1 MEFASVHPIC
11 LHLISSAIQRC
22 RLSEDL
28 CRLSVVLKFSPN
40 SDPLLLRISISDTG
54 IGSCLEEFQDLK
66 FPREAIIAEKWDGVL
81 SVRTTSICDNEV
93 FNYQLNLKESASARR
108 LTRLPSN
115 PKNGVKFSGTE
126 VCLSISESLDVLLA
140 DINCFFQKMLVLKIP
155 NVAYELVVEHD
166 DASGLRYENVFLAN
180 ESNPLH
186 FSASNLER
194 LKSGLEDYI
203 LKHGNSSSKKCGSC
217 FPSLEHLKVG
227 SGIACCTEG
236 LRNTG
241 LVMEAVILISEISEP
256 TSTCFRPCGAKSEV
270 LCFKDFTPCSIPPS
284 SVKALTSIDWR
295 SYGLTLGS
303 IVNQHGYAL
312 LEWEGLPPSAH
323 IDIVLH
329 CYHDQY
335 PNMIPSARKTQL
347 DRNLIKKSVKLALD
361 DLKEKHAGVLL
372 SAHAL
377 KIRNCAPDLAKT
389 IAGLILSSK
398 DSSFQGECF
407 SLLGLQPEGVGG
419 EIVEDCIKEKI
430 ISVIEM
436 NDRKSNQ
443 KSELAPFLFENDSLQ
458 VLEFQEEEYEEG
470 DDGPFSPLDI

>member
-22 RLSEDL
+22 RLSGDL
-28 CRLSVVLKFSPN
+28 CRLSVILKFSPN

-66 FPREAIIAEKWDGVL
+66 FPREAAIAEKWDGVL

-108 LTRLPSN
+108 LTRLPPN

-126 VCLSISESLDVLLA
+126 VCLSISESLDVLVA
-140 DINCFFQKMLVLKIP
+140 EINCFFQKMLVLKIP

-203 LKHGNSSSKKCGSC
+203 LKHGNSSNKKCGSC

-256 TSTCFRPCGAKSEV
+256 TSSCFRPCGAKSE
-270 LCFKDFTPCSIPPS
+270 
-284 SVKALTSIDWR
+284 ALTSIDWR

-303 IVNQHGYAL
+303 IMNQHGYAL

-329 CYHDQY
+329 CYHDQD
-335 PNMIPSARKTQL
+335 MIPSARKTQL

-377 KIRNCAPDLAKT
+377 KIRSCAPALAKT

-407 SLLGLQPEGVGG
+407 SLLGLQSEGVGG

>member
-22 RLSEDL
+22 RLSGDL
-28 CRLSVVLKFSPN
+28 CRLSVVLKRSPN
-40 SDPLLLRISISDTG
+40 PDPLLLRISISDTG
-54 IGSCLEEFQDLK
+54 IGSCLDEFQDLK
-66 FPREAIIAEKWDGVL
+66 FPREAAIAENWDGVL
-81 SVRTTSICDNEV
+81 SVRTTSIFDNEV

-115 PKNGVKFSGTE
+115 LKNGVKFSGTE
-126 VCLSISESLDVLLA
+126 VCLFISESLDVLLA
-140 DINCFFQKMLVLKIP
+140 EINCFFQKMLVLKIP

-180 ESNPLH
+180 ESDPLH

-241 LVMEAVILISEISEP
+241 LVMEAVILISEMSEP
-256 TSTCFRPCGAKSEV
+256 TSSCFRPCGAKSEV

-312 LEWEGLPPSAH
+312 LEWVCMS
-323 IDIVLH
+323 VLH
-329 CYHDQY
+329 Y
-335 PNMIPSARKTQL
+335 M
-347 DRNLIKKSVKLALD
+347 LIYWHRGVSRASV
-361 DLKEKHAGVLL
+361 
-372 SAHAL
+372 
-377 KIRNCAPDLAKT
+377 
-389 IAGLILSSK
+389 
-398 DSSFQGECF
+398 
-407 SLLGLQPEGVGG
+407 
-419 EIVEDCIKEKI
+419 
-430 ISVIEM
+430 
-436 NDRKSNQ
+436 
-443 KSELAPFLFENDSLQ
+443 
-458 VLEFQEEEYEEG
+458 
-470 DDGPFSPLDI
+470 PLRI

>member
-11 LHLISSAIQRC
+11 LHVSQILQSLKRNLIFIRRSQAISDPYCLQLISSAIQRC
-22 RLSEDL
+22 RLSGDL
-28 CRLSVVLKFSPN
+28 CRLSVILKFSPN

-66 FPREAIIAEKWDGVL
+66 FPREAAIAEKWVL
-81 SVRTTSICDNEV
+81 LVLFGEIAGICDNEV

-108 LTRLPSN
+108 LTRLPPN
-115 PKNGVKFSGTE
+115 PKN
-126 VCLSISESLDVLLA
+126 VCLSISESLDVLVA
-140 DINCFFQKMLVLKIP
+140 EINCFFQKVCYPYSADSVVSFLSNNMLVLKIP

-203 LKHGNSSSKKCGSC
+203 LKHGNSSNKKCGSC

-256 TSTCFRPCGAKSEV
+256 TSSCFRPCGAKSE
-270 LCFKDFTPCSIPPS
+270 
-284 SVKALTSIDWR
+284 ALTSIDWR

-303 IVNQHGYAL
+303 IMNQHGYAL

-377 KIRNCAPDLAKT
+377 K
-389 IAGLILSSK
+389 
-398 DSSFQGECF
+398 
-407 SLLGLQPEGVGG
+407 
-419 EIVEDCIKEKI
+419 
-430 ISVIEM
+430 
-436 NDRKSNQ
+436 
-443 KSELAPFLFENDSLQ
+443 
-458 VLEFQEEEYEEG
+458 
-470 DDGPFSPLDI
+470 

>member
-1 MEFASVHPIC
+1 MEFASVPAIC

-22 RLSEDL
+22 RLSGEL
-28 CRLSVVLKFSPN
+28 CRLSVILKCSPP
-40 SDPLLLRISISDTG
+40 SDPLVLRISISDTG
-54 IGSCLEEFQDLK
+54 IGSFLDEFQDLK
-66 FPREAIIAEKWDGVL
+66 FSREAIGAEKWDGVL
-81 SVRTTSICDNEV
+81 SVRTTSTCDNEV
-93 FNYQLNLKESASARR
+93 YHYQLNLKESASARR

-140 DINCFFQKMLVLKIP
+140 EINCFFQKMLVLKIP
-155 NVAYELVVEHD
+155 NVVYELVVEHE
-166 DASGLRYENVFLAN
+166 DASGSRCENVFLAN
-180 ESNPLH
+180 ESNPLP

-203 LKHGNSSSKKCGSC
+203 LKHGNSSNKKCGSC
-217 FPSLEHLKVG
+217 FPSLEHLKFR

-236 LRNTG
+236 QKNTG
-241 LVMEAVILISEISEP
+241 LLMEAVIVISEISEP
-256 TSTCFRPCGAKSEV
+256 TSSCFRPCGAKSEV
-270 LCFKDFTPCSIPPS
+270 LFFKDFTPCPIPQS
-284 SVKALTSIDWR
+284 SGKALTSIDWK

-303 IVNQHGYAL
+303 IVNQCGYSL
-312 LEWEGLPPSAH
+312 LEWEVMLPSTR
-323 IDIVLH
+323 
-329 CYHDQY
+329 Q
-335 PNMIPSARKTQL
+335 KTQL
-347 DRNLIKKSVKLALD
+347 DRNLVKRVVKLALD

-377 KIRNCAPDLAKT
+377 KIRSHAPDLAKT

-398 DSSFQGECF
+398 DSGFQVECC
-407 SLLGLQPEGVGG
+407 SLLGLQSQGVGG

-436 NDRKSNQ
+436 NDRKSYQ
-443 KSELAPFLFENDSLQ
+443 RSEEVAPFLFENDCLQ

-470 DDGPFSPLDI
+470 DDGDFSPLDI

>member
-22 RLSEDL
+22 RLSGDL
-28 CRLSVVLKFSPN
+28 CRLSVVLKRSPN
-40 SDPLLLRISISDTG
+40 PDPLLLRISISDTG

-66 FPREAIIAEKWDGVL
+66 FPREAAIAEKWDGVL
-81 SVRTTSICDNEV
+81 SVKTTSIFDNEV

-115 PKNGVKFSGTE
+115 LKNGVKFSGTE
-126 VCLSISESLDVLLA
+126 VCLFISESLDVLLA
-140 DINCFFQKMLVLKIP
+140 EINCFFQKMLVLKIP

-180 ESNPLH
+180 ESDPLH

-227 SGIACCTEG
+227 SGIACCKEG
-236 LRNTG
+236 LRNTV
-241 LVMEAVILISEISEP
+241 LVMEAVILISEMSEP
-256 TSTCFRPCGAKSEV
+256 TSSCFRPCGAKSEV

-284 SVKALTSIDWR
+284 SVKALTCIDWR

-372 SAHAL
+372 SALAL
-377 KIRNCAPDLAKT
+377 KIRSCAPDLAKT

-398 DSSFQGECF
+398 DSSFRGECF
-407 SLLGLQPEGVGG
+407 SLLGLQSEGVGG

-458 VLEFQEEEYEEG
+458 VLEFQEEEYEEN